1 MVAIDL
7 NRLDLAHKIEASL
20 IEEAKVEVEP
30 KRKKRKIE
38 KLTGGGTSESVSN
51 DVESTKSVV
60 TSDNSKDSS
69 IENNGNPYITSAMI

>member
-38 KLTGGGTSESVSN
+38 KLTGGEGPVNPFRMMLNQLRVLLQVITVKVLQLKIMGTH
-51 DVESTKSVV
+51 
-60 TSDNSKDSS
+60 
-69 IENNGNPYITSAMI
+69 I